1 MKFLI
6 IGLILMGTA
15 LVVMNLAIEAL
26 KKVPDF
32 DEKKLRELERARDA
46 LAFAITQED
55 SDLLLYSKNRVENLS
70 STYSDIL
77 KAA

>member
-1 MKFLI
+1 
-6 IGLILMGTA
+6 MGTA